1 MQTDFTLR
9 FQRIH
14 VTGTEARLS
23 QHAEG
28 WRVQVNLRE
37 PNHSPMTITCYL
49 APTLKLA
56 RETADKEISK
66 DGHICNEACKEW
78 AEIPRIDV
86 ASLDA

>member
-1 MQTDFTLR
+1 
-9 FQRIH
+9 
-14 VTGTEARLS
+14 
-23 QHAEG
+23 
-28 WRVQVNLRE
+28 
-37 PNHSPMTITCYL
+37 MTITCYL

-66 DGHICNEACKEW
+66 DGRICNEACKPW